1 MGVKVG
7 LLHITSFRPFPS
19 IEVVEALRHVKA
31 ITVLERLDIPMMQS
45 NPQLCEIKAA
55 FADAVSG
62 TPGYPEVTR
71 MPKFFGGSAGLGSR
85 DVRAG
90 DFISVV
96 ENMRSESPR
105 VYFTLGIKH
114 ETALSVPNDPDV
126 RSPGSFSMRG
136 HSVGGY
142 GSVTTNKVIATIA
155 GEVFGMDVQAY
166 PKYGS
171 EKKGLPTTYYLTI
184 AKDHIRVHSELEH
197 VEFIPLND
205 VNAFNLENPLAGL
218 SQNGMVFVQSQ
229 KIDPAEIWRAIP
241 AWAKKELVDKNA
253 RLFALDTVA
262 IAREVSSLADLQQR
276 MQGIVLLGVFLRV
289 TPFQAEHAISEEVL
303 FQGVEKSLRKYFGKR
318 GEQVVKDNLKAV
330 SRGYREVIEVPRAVM
345 TA

>member
-1 MGVKVG
+1 VP
-7 LLHITSFRPFPS
+7 R
-19 IEVVEALRHVKA
+19 
-31 ITVLERLDIPMMQS
+31 
-45 NPQLCEIKAA
+45 
-55 FADAVSG
+55 
-62 TPGYPEVTR
+62 
-71 MPKFFGGSAGLGSR
+71 FFGGSAGLGSR

-90 DFISVV
+90 DFIAVV
-96 ENMRSESPR
+96 ENMVSNSPR
-105 VYFTLGIKH
+105 SYFTLGIKH
-114 ETALSVPNDPDV
+114 EAALVVKNDPDV
-126 RSPGSFSMRG
+126 RTPGSFSMRG

-184 AKDHIRVHSELEH
+184 AKEHIRVHSELEH

-229 KIDPAEIWRAIP
+229 DTDPAAIWAEIP
-241 AWAKKELVDKNA
+241 AWAKKELIGKNA

-289 TPFQAEHAISEEVL
+289 TPFQSEHAISDEVL
-303 FQGVEKSLRKYFGKR
+303 FKGIEKSLRKYFGKR
-318 GEQVVKDNLKAV
+318 GEQVVQDNLKAV
-330 SRGYREVIEVPRAVM
+330 SRGFREVIEVPREVM
-345 TA
+345 TVAASAKTN

>member
-1 MGVKVG
+1 VRG
-7 LLHITSFRPFPS
+7 
-19 IEVVEALRHVKA
+19 
-31 ITVLERLDIPMMQS
+31 ITVIERLDIPLMQS
-45 NPQLCEIKAA
+45 NPFLGEIKAA

-62 TPGYPEVTR
+62 TPGYPEVKK
-71 MPKFFGGSAGLGSR
+71 MPKFYGCSAGLGSR
-85 DVRAG
+85 DIRAG
-90 DFISVV
+90 DFISVT
-96 ENMRSESPR
+96 ENMTSQSPR
-105 VYFTLGIKH
+105 FNFTLGIKH
-114 ETALSVPNDPDV
+114 ETALPVPFDPDV

-142 GSVTTNKVIATIA
+142 GSVTTNKIIATIA

-218 SQNGMVFVQSQ
+218 TPNGMVFVQSQ
-229 KIDPAEIWRAIP
+229 KTDPAEVWAAVP
-241 AWAKKELVDKNA
+241 AWARAELVAKNA
-253 RLFALDTVA
+253 RLLALDTVA

-289 TPFQAEHAISEEVL
+289 TPFQKEHAISEEVL
-303 FQGVEKSLRKYFGKR
+303 FKGVEKSLRKYFGKR
-318 GEQVVKDNLKAV
+318 GEQVVQDNLKAV
-330 SRGYREVIEVPRAVM
+330 HRGFYEVFEIPREVMMAPAHSGKQK
-345 TA
+345 

>member
-1 MGVKVG
+1 
-7 LLHITSFRPFPS
+7 
-19 IEVVEALRHVKA
+19 
-31 ITVLERLDIPMMQS
+31 
-45 NPQLCEIKAA
+45 
-55 FADAVSG
+55 
-62 TPGYPEVTR
+62 
-71 MPKFFGGSAGLGSR
+71 
-85 DVRAG
+85 
-90 DFISVV
+90 
-96 ENMRSESPR
+96 
-105 VYFTLGIKH
+105 
-114 ETALSVPNDPDV
+114 
-126 RSPGSFSMRG
+126 MRG

-184 AKDHIRVHSELEH
+184 AKEHIRVHSELEH

-205 VNAFNLENPLAGL
+205 INAFNLENPLAGL
-218 SQNGMVFVQSQ
+218 APNGMVFVQSQ
-229 KIDPAEIWRAIP
+229 RTDPAEIWNAIP
-241 AWAKKELVDKNA
+241 AWARKEMVEKNA

-289 TPFQAEHAISEEVL
+289 TPFQSEHAISEEVL

-330 SRGYREVIEVPRAVM
+330 TRGYRESIEVPREIM
-345 TA
+345 TATAAHSAKQG